1 MNLTER
7 YSKKLETT
15 VNGQQISLDGVL
27 LQLEVTNACNHKC
40 MFCPNVESH
49 RPKKMIDFE
58 LAKRVMKECADFLG
72 ADKRICFHMN
82 GEPLLYK
89 RLPELVEYSKKLG
102 YEYSFITTNGSLA
115 NEELLTRLFEAGL
128 DSIKFS
134 INAGSRETYK
144 KIHGVDN
151 YENAI
156 NALKFSWKYREE
168 NGKKYKIFV
177 SCVGIKQNYE
187 ELEAFNQ
194 MASCYCDEVVFY
206 YPCGYAGQKW
216 IGYN

>member
-40 MFCPNVESH
+40 TFCPNVESH
-49 RPKKMIDFE
+49 RSKKMIDFE

-89 RLPELVEYSKKLG
+89 RLPELVEYSK
-102 YEYSFITTNGSLA
+102 
-115 NEELLTRLFEAGL
+115 
-128 DSIKFS
+128 
-134 INAGSRETYK
+134 
-144 KIHGVDN
+144 
-151 YENAI
+151 
-156 NALKFSWKYREE
+156 
-168 NGKKYKIFV
+168 
-177 SCVGIKQNYE
+177 
-187 ELEAFNQ
+187 
-194 MASCYCDEVVFY
+194 
-206 YPCGYAGQKW
+206 
-216 IGYN
+216 